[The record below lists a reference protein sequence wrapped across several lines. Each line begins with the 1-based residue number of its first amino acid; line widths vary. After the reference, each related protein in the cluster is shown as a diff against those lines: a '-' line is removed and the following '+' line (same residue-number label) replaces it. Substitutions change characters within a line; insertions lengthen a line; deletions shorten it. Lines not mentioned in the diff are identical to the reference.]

1 MQYIQVLESNLDSEG
16 LYIYNIYCLG
26 IRITPVIKTI
36 KSTELQIHL
45 FQVLPKLAACLYGLV
60 FLILYYATV
69 VLKFQIIPVDFFFF
83 SKFFF
88 LLFFSLAVLSRSS
101 LSHLVLFSRY
111 FRAFVI
117 DKRE

>member
-69 VLKFQIIPVDFFFF
+69 VLKFQIIPVDFFSSQSFFFF
-83 SKFFF
+83 SFF
-88 LLFFSLAVLSRSS
+88 LQQCFPGPPYPILFCSVGTSGPL
-101 LSHLVLFSRY
+101 
-111 FRAFVI
+111 
-117 DKRE
+117 